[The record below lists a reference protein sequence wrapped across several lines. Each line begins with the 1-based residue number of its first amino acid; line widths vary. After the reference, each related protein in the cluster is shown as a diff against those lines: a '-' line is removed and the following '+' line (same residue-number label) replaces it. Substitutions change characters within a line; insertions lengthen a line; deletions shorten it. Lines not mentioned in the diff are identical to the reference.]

1 MSDERR
7 REEKEMLVI
16 LAIKQRTKKMQYSG
30 SLHYDYGMA
39 SGG

>member
-16 LAIKQRTKKMQYSG
+16 LAIKQRTKKNAILWVT
-30 SLHYDYGMA
+30 SL
-39 SGG
+39 